1 MKSENNLQAE
11 IYKWYH
17 NNYCL
22 KTSEQR
28 GLIFSIPNGGT
39 RNKLEALTLK
49 STGLLKG
56 ASDMVLIFPNG
67 KLIFLELK
75 IEKGVQSDEQ
85 KDFESRVKLL
95 GYEYHLIR
103 SLEEFKLLT
112 LNNIENPF

>member
-1 MKSENNLQAE
+1 MKSENLLQAE

-22 KTSEQR
+22 KTSENR

-75 IEKGVQSDEQ
+75 IEKGIQSEEQ
-85 KDFESRVKLL
+85 KEFENRVNKL
-95 GYEYHLIR
+95 GFEYYLIR
-103 SLEEFKLLT
+103 TLDSFKELT
-112 LNNIENPF
+112 LNNLTQTF